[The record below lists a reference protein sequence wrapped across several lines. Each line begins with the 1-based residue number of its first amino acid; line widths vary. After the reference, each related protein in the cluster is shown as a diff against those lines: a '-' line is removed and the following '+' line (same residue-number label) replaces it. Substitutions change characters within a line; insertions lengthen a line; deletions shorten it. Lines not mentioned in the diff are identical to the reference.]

1 MKIAAR
7 AAPEPDRATEILAR
21 GFRKGPCDIEAE
33 LIATSPYERSVGQAI
48 GFLWPAKENANDVS
62 GLIRLAILKFTHI
75 YSWKPIPF
83 YWASP
88 GMSSSSSPLPA
99 MKRRTDWRRSS
110 AET

>member
-48 GFLWPAKENANDVS
+48 GFC
-62 GLIRLAILKFTHI
+62 GLPRKMQMTFLV
-75 YSWKPIPF
+75 
-83 YWASP
+83 
-88 GMSSSSSPLPA
+88 
-99 MKRRTDWRRSS
+99 
-110 AET
+110 